1 MSESNLW
8 AAWTL
13 RSHDA
18 LTAAVSA
25 AAPPGLALRD
35 LAALT
40 LIASH
45 AGCSADWLWS
55 RIGLTQ
61 SGTVRLIDRLERL
74 GYVDRVRR
82 GRVLELSLTASGQE
96 LLATWNAARDQA
108 GRDVLDAL
116 TPEERRRFND
126 LLATALRRTSRERSE
141 ADTTCRLC
149 NWPICTNCPVDK
161 SVTQPTDAPDGSA
174 GGVGG
179 GGP

>member
-1 MSESNLW
+1 MSESNIW

-18 LTAAVSA
+18 LSAAVA
-25 AAPPGLALRD
+25 AVAPPGLGLRD

-45 AGCSADWLWS
+45 DGCSADWLWN

-74 GYVDRVRR
+74 GYVDRARS
-82 GRVLELSLTASGQE
+82 GRVLELSLTAAGAD
-96 LLATWNAARDQA
+96 LLEAWNAARDQA
-108 GRDVLDAL
+108 GREVLDVL
-116 TPEERRRFND
+116 TPAERRRFTD
-126 LLATALRRTSRERSE
+126 LLATALRRTARARPE

-149 NWPICTNCPVDK
+149 NWPVCTECPVDE
-161 SVTQPTDAPDGSA
+161 SVGDSS
-174 GGVGG
+174 
-179 GGP
+179 